1 MYYHNENLKKPENK
15 RTYIN
20 VVPDM
25 LNYLKNIND
34 NFLKITVCDEDVNIF
49 NSIVKK
55 IKALDNFDVLDA
67 EYMSKKKITRG
78 TEDYIVEYYYTEITN
93 ENVNKWTAIEY
104 LMKELNINSQEVVA
118 IGDNMNDREMIENSG
133 LGIVMGNSSPLVKII
148 RRFDSNG

>member
-1 MYYHNENLKKPENK
+1 
-15 RTYIN
+15 
-20 VVPDM
+20 M